1 MVDDLQLVNPEPHR
15 LLFVQANGAPPTDLL
30 YSTEG
35 KYLHM
40 AAGREQSLTFDAN
53 VLNFGVQ
60 PQTNTKLQV
69 DLFAPNGQLVGSR
82 TSATTALLPPGDTLT
97 FNDLNTYSN
106 PLTPS
111 AATHGLGTYQLVYRA
126 ISDSTTELSDTL
138 NIYLTQQT
146 QALDGAI
153 FSNSLGTESLGDGG
167 AMAVRLELPNTPN
180 QAEWLK
186 GVELGLSSLT
196 TGGIVELAVYDT
208 SAWGGFTTGFDNN
221 LMLYYAFDS
230 ITAADIAAGY
240 KWLGDT
246 AAGFNLRA
254 ANPSGSYWVVIT
266 MLTNNG
272 AKLIRI
278 KNDQTV
284 SHVGDKLMYNT
295 TSARWFTGYS
305 NSRTFNAPWIRTRLC
320 HAPSACNIGLEES
333 ARRWIATPN
342 PAQGVLTLEIPNGS
356 MPQSLTFSD
365 LAGRTVYAC
374 TAEGGT
380 RLVLDVSTWARGMY
394 TLQSQD
400 GQAQKIL
407 LH

>member
-1 MVDDLQLVNPEPHR
+1 M
-15 LLFVQANGAPPTDLL
+15 
-30 YSTEG
+30 
-35 KYLHM
+35 
-40 AAGREQSLTFDAN
+40 
-53 VLNFGVQ
+53 
-60 PQTNTKLQV
+60 
-69 DLFAPNGQLVGSR
+69 
-82 TSATTALLPPGDTLT
+82 
-97 FNDLNTYSN
+97 
-106 PLTPS
+106 
-111 AATHGLGTYQLVYRA
+111 
-126 ISDSTTELSDTL
+126 ELSDTL

-146 QALDGAI
+146 QALDGAV

-180 QAEWLK
+180 QTEWLK

-208 SAWGGFTTGFDNN
+208 SAWGGYTTGFDNN

-230 ITAADIAAGY
+230 ITAADIATGY

-272 AKLIRI
+272 AELIRI

-333 ARRWIATPN
+333 ERLWHAAPN

-356 MPQSLTFSD
+356 MLQRLSFSD
-365 LAGRTVYAC
+365 LAGRTVYAF